1 MKPITDDIVQS
12 LLDSLEKRAASGGVP
27 DAGSMTGRVLR
38 FRGGEAP
45 ESALARGKAAVLDFS
60 QARQMRRARRT
71 VSGVFHYS
79 AQL

>member
-12 LLDSLEKRAASGGVP
+12 LLDSLEKRSSSSAVP

-38 FRGGEAP
+38 FRGGVAQGG
-45 ESALARGKAAVLDFS
+45 ALARGKAAVLDFS
-60 QARQMRRARRT
+60 QARRIRQARRT